1 MGDDWAKA
9 AEEQEAR
16 DIIAKVENLK
26 IPDTEEA
33 TNKNGK
39 AEKVEAE
46 DAKAVDSKPEDTK
59 AVEVKAEHANA
70 KSAKAEEE
78 KLNLK
83 ETNNDS
89 SEENVTAA
97 DLSLMRKVMRKGI
110 IETKN
115 NVEVYRKDPH
125 NPLFCAKTFEELNLR
140 KDLLEG
146 IYEMG
151 FKLPSKIQEISL
163 PILLAEPPA
172 NMIAQSQSGTGKTAA
187 FTLAMLSRIDSS
199 KKCCQALCLSPTM
212 ELALQTLDCVK
223 QMGKKCKDITIRSAV
238 KGDSVSRG
246 QRITDH
252 IVIGTPGK
260 VVDWVTKYKCLELRF
275 CRVFV
280 LDEADVMIATQ
291 GHQDQSVRI
300 HKQLPQTC
308 QMMLFSATYV
318 DEVVTFAEAII
329 KNPVILRLKREEET
343 LTNIRQMYVEC
354 YSQEEKYQAIANIYT
369 IPVGSAMFFC
379 HTKHNANWLA
389 TRLKKDG
396 HQVALLT
403 GDLTPD
409 ERVRILIR
417 FREGTERVLICTN
430 VLARGI
436 DVDTVNLVVN
446 YDLPVLH
453 GSFRA
458 DCETY
463 LHRIGRTGRFGK
475 TGNAINIVDGQDD
488 LRLLREIED
497 HFNIKIIKLD
507 YNNIDEIEKLSED

>member
-1 MGDDWAKA
+1 IIIIMGDDWAKA

-199 KKCCQALCLSPTM
+199 KKCCQ
-212 ELALQTLDCVK
+212 
-223 QMGKKCKDITIRSAV
+223 
-238 KGDSVSRG
+238 
-246 QRITDH
+246 
-252 IVIGTPGK
+252 
-260 VVDWVTKYKCLELRF
+260 
-275 CRVFV
+275 
-280 LDEADVMIATQ
+280 
-291 GHQDQSVRI
+291 
-300 HKQLPQTC
+300 
-308 QMMLFSATYV
+308 
-318 DEVVTFAEAII
+318 
-329 KNPVILRLKREEET
+329 
-343 LTNIRQMYVEC
+343 MYVEC

>member
-163 PILLAEPPA
+163 PILL
-172 NMIAQSQSGTGKTAA
+172 
-187 FTLAMLSRIDSS
+187 LSR
-199 KKCCQALCLSPTM
+199 KY
-212 ELALQTLDCVK
+212 LA
-223 QMGKKCKDITIRSAV
+223 
-238 KGDSVSRG
+238 
-246 QRITDH
+246 
-252 IVIGTPGK
+252 
-260 VVDWVTKYKCLELRF
+260 
-275 CRVFV
+275 
-280 LDEADVMIATQ
+280 
-291 GHQDQSVRI
+291 
-300 HKQLPQTC
+300 
-308 QMMLFSATYV
+308 
-318 DEVVTFAEAII
+318 
-329 KNPVILRLKREEET
+329 
-343 LTNIRQMYVEC
+343 
-354 YSQEEKYQAIANIYT
+354 
-369 IPVGSAMFFC
+369 
-379 HTKHNANWLA
+379 
-389 TRLKKDG
+389 
-396 HQVALLT
+396 
-403 GDLTPD
+403 
-409 ERVRILIR
+409 
-417 FREGTERVLICTN
+417 
-430 VLARGI
+430 
-436 DVDTVNLVVN
+436 
-446 YDLPVLH
+446 
-453 GSFRA
+453 
-458 DCETY
+458 
-463 LHRIGRTGRFGK
+463 
-475 TGNAINIVDGQDD
+475 
-488 LRLLREIED
+488 
-497 HFNIKIIKLD
+497 
-507 YNNIDEIEKLSED
+507 

>member
-9 AEEQEAR
+9 AEEQEAK
-16 DIIAKVENLK
+16 DLVDKVCNLK
-26 IPDTEEA
+26 LPQTEED
-33 TNKNGK
+33 GVSP
-39 AEKVEAE
+39 EKQTAPNEV
-46 DAKAVDSKPEDTK
+46 SPE
-59 AVEVKAEHANA
+59 E
-70 KSAKAEEE
+70 S
-78 KLNLK
+78 
-83 ETNNDS
+83 
-89 SEENVTAA
+89 VTAA
-97 DLSLMRKVMRKGI
+97 DLSLMRKAMRKGI
-110 IETKN
+110 VECKN
-115 NVEVYRKDPH
+115 NVEVYRKDPK
-125 NPLFCAKTFEELNLR
+125 NPLFCVKTFEELNLR
-140 KDLLEG
+140 KELLEG
-146 IYEMG
+146 IYDMG

-163 PILLAEPPA
+163 PTLLADPPA

-223 QMGKKCKDITIRSAV
+223 QMGKKCTDITIRSAV
-238 KGDSVSRG
+238 KGNSVPRG
-246 QRITDH
+246 QKIMEH

-260 VVDWVTKYKCLELRF
+260 VVDWVTKYKCLDLRL
-275 CRVFV
+275 CKVFV

-300 HKQLPQTC
+300 HKQLPEKC
-308 QMMLFSATYV
+308 QMMLFSATYD
-318 DEVVTFAEAII
+318 DEVVNFAEAII
-329 KNPVILRLKREEET
+329 TDPVVLRLRREEET

-354 YSQEEKYQAIANIYT
+354 RSQDEKYEAISNIYS

-379 HTKHNANWLA
+379 HTKQNANWLA
-389 TRLKKDG
+389 TRLKEDG

-409 ERVRILIR
+409 ERVRVLLR
-417 FREGTERVLICTN
+417 FREGSERVLICTN

-446 YDLPVLH
+446 YDLPHVY
-453 GSFRA
+453 GSGKA

-488 LRLLREIED
+488 LRLLREIEQ
-497 HFNIKIIKLD
+497 HFNIKIVKLD
-507 YNNIDEIEKLSED
+507 YNNIDEIEKLGED